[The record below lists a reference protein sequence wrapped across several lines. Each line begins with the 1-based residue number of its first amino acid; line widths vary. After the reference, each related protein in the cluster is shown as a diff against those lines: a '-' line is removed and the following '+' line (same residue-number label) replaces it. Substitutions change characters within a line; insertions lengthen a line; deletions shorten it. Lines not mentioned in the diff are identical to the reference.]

1 MTWQDIGLAAAA
13 HIKAVLAG
21 IGFTGGGVGLVKF
34 LKHAPAPYQDQPW
47 AGAVFDTL
55 QDLVSNSRIGER
67 RTRAGVVVPVEEPK
81 PVPQPVAAPVEPT
94 STTS

>member
-47 AGAVFDTL
+47 CGAIFDTM
-55 QDLVSNSRIGER
+55 QDLVTNNRIGER
-67 RTRAGVVVPVEEPK
+67 RTRAGAVA
-81 PVPQPVAAPVEPT
+81 QPVAAPPSVPNAMAAPIAAEDK
-94 STTS
+94 